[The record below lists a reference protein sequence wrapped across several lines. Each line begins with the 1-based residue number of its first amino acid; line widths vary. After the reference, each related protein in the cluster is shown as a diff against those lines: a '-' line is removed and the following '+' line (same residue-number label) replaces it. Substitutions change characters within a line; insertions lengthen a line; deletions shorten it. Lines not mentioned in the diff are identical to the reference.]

1 MRTREQQNK
10 RANADFALGFLLEY
24 SELKL
29 QECTMLESH
38 TWREVHK
45 WLKLTNDKFQYNSER
60 GRRQMKKYWEE
71 KKNETF

>member
-1 MRTREQQNK
+1 MMTREKKNRK
-10 RANADFALGFLLEY
+10 ANANFALGFLLEY

-29 QECTMLESH
+29 QDCTMLESH

-45 WLKLTNDKFQYNSER
+45 WLKLTDDKFTHKSETGKR
-60 GRRQMKKYWEE
+60 VMKNYWEG